1 MQWGDLTYQTDK
13 VSEFLSAKDRLIFK
27 NGVPKLS
34 QLRRNGILNI
44 DRRHINSR
52 SIKLQTLMDIYM
64 R

>member
-27 NGVPKLS
+27 NGIPKLS
-34 QLRRNGILNI
+34 QLRRNGISKVDNKHI
-44 DRRHINSR
+44 DSR
-52 SIKLQTLMDIYM
+52 SIKLQTLMDIYI